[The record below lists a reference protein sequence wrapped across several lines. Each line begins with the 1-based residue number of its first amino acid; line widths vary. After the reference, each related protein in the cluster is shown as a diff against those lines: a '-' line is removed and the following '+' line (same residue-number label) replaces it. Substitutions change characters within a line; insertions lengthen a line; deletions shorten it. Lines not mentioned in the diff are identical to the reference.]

1 MNNLTKRQQAILKI
15 IIDEYTLLALPVGSH
30 VLNDKYLPDLSSATI
45 RNEMMALEK
54 FGLISKCYS
63 SAGRTPTLS
72 GYRYYNEFLSFDI
85 PESFKTL
92 LRDLLSKRNLSIDQ
106 VINKSVEII
115 HDMTNLPTVLTELY
129 PNDLLKKV
137 ELVSIDLHKCLFIL
151 ITSSGKILKEEI
163 SFDKEVVIDDLIICV
178 NIFNDR
184 LIDTPMNEIESKL
197 DILKDLIR
205 SKIKSHEFVIQEIV
219 EKIFRNIDWSKTSI
233 SNCKEISIHPEFAD
247 INKFQKI
254 LNLLNDVTIWKQI
267 AYMHLKT
274 GKTLIAFNDDIGVV
288 DSSIASTQIQLDSV
302 SREISVI
309 GPNRLTYAK
318 VNSLLKFLK
327 EELEKTYKNDKQ
339 KDN

>member
-219 EKIFRNIDWSKTSI
+219 EKIFRNID
-233 SNCKEISIHPEFAD
+233 
-247 INKFQKI
+247 
-254 LNLLNDVTIWKQI
+254 
-267 AYMHLKT
+267 
-274 GKTLIAFNDDIGVV
+274 
-288 DSSIASTQIQLDSV
+288 
-302 SREISVI
+302 
-309 GPNRLTYAK
+309 
-318 VNSLLKFLK
+318 
-327 EELEKTYKNDKQ
+327 
-339 KDN
+339 